1 MKQHVKEY
9 ISYSAAV
16 VFLGDLTT
24 NFKGQQ
30 GTENR
35 RHERLPMATRHAQ
48 RPEQFSPNQSCACCK
63 FFSFSPSA
71 RIVDRRGR
79 SAEQRLPCTSVTGMA
94 GSYCFTV
101 RHLFSAS
108 QTHYCRI
115 SCSKNRRA
123 FRQGRQ
129 FCLVMTFARITTP
142 YYAAYDNI
150 LQQRFAGAV
159 CFHQWCL
166 RSWSPAGCL

>member
-1 MKQHVKEY
+1 M
-9 ISYSAAV
+9 YSAAV
-16 VFLGDLTT
+16 VSLGDLTT

-48 RPEQFSPNQSCACCK
+48 RLEQFSPNQSCACCK
-63 FFSFSPSA
+63 FVFSLPLHALPTDVAEAPSNACHA
-71 RIVDRRGR
+71 RLSQVWLAVIV
-79 SAEQRLPCTSVTGMA
+79 SLCAIYS
-94 GSYCFTV
+94 
-101 RHLFSAS
+101 RHPKH
-108 QTHYCRI
+108 TCRI
-115 SCSKNRRA
+115 LCSKNRRA

-129 FCLVMTFARITTP
+129 FCLVVTFARVTTP